1 MPYILAL
8 DQGTTGSTALMVAG
22 DGTILSRGYREIP
35 QSYPQPGW
43 VEHDPTALFDS
54 LVEAGRDAIFAA
66 GVAPDLIGITNQRET
81 LVAWDAET
89 GQPVHPAIVWQDR
102 RTAGRCR
109 ELREQGLE
117 TDIRRRTGLLL
128 DPYFTATKLE
138 WLLAQPGISERAEQG
153 TLRVGTVEGWVVAK
167 LSGGT
172 HVIDRTN
179 ASRTMLADLATLD
192 WDPYL
197 LDLFGVPR
205 QILPAIVP
213 CAGTVA
219 VAASEWFGREIPI
232 AGLAGDQQ
240 AALYGQGCVTP
251 GAAKVTYG
259 TGAFLLS
266 FSGTSVPPVPGEGIL
281 ATAAAADDGGVA
293 WALEGS
299 VFIAGAA
306 VQWLRDGLGII
317 VEAGETAALARSVAD
332 SGGVSFVP
340 AFTGL
345 GAPHWNAEARGTIV
359 GLTRGTSRAHLVRA
373 TLEAIAH
380 STVDLVEAMGGV
392 EELRVDGGA
401 TANDWL
407 MQLQADLL
415 GVPVVRPAL
424 LDLTA
429 YGAARLAA
437 IGAGWTPLPPAGE
450 AEGGSTRFEPTMLA
464 SRREDMRAAWRRGVA
479 AAIAWA
485 DYGRPDREGAGL

>member
-8 DQGTTGSTALMVAG
+8 DQGTTGSTALMVAS

-43 VEHDPTALFDS
+43 VEHDPITLFET
-54 LVEAGRDAIFAA
+54 LVEAGRDAIFAS
-66 GVAPDLIGITNQRET
+66 GVKPDLIGITNQRET
-81 LVAWDAET
+81 LVAWDGQT
-89 GQPVHPAIVWQDR
+89 GEPVHPAIVWQDR
-102 RTAGRCR
+102 RTADRCR
-109 ELREQGLE
+109 ELRDQGLE
-117 TDIRRRTGLLL
+117 ADLRRRTGLLL

-138 WLLAQPGISERAEQG
+138 WLLANPDIRQMAESG
-153 TLRVGTVEGWVVAK
+153 ALRVGTVESWIVAK

-172 HVIDRTN
+172 HITDSTN
-179 ASRTMLADLATLD
+179 ASRTMLVDLATME

-205 QILPAIVP
+205 QILPRIIPA
-213 CAGTVA
+213 AGVI
-219 VAASEWFGREIPI
+219 AAAETQWFGREIPI
-232 AGLAGDQQ
+232 TGLAGDQQ
-240 AALYGQGCVTP
+240 AALYGQGCVAP

-259 TGAFLLS
+259 TGAFLLR
-266 FSGTSVPPVPGEGIL
+266 FSGTDAPPVPADGIL
-281 ATAAAADDGGVA
+281 ATAAASADGSLA

-306 VQWLRDGLGII
+306 VQWLRDGLGLI
-317 VEAGETAALARSVAD
+317 ADAAETAELARSVGD

-345 GAPHWNAEARGTIV
+345 GAPHWNAAARGTIV
-359 GLTRGTSRAHLVRA
+359 GLTRGTTTAHLVRA
-373 TLEAIAH
+373 TLEAVAH
-380 STVDLVEAMGGV
+380 STTDLVEVMGGV

-437 IGAGWTPLPPAGE
+437 IGAGWPPLPPAGE
-450 AEGGSTRFEPTMLA
+450 AEGGSTRFEPAMSTNQRA
-464 SRREDMRAAWRRGVA
+464 AMRADWQRAVA
-479 AAIAWA
+479 ASLAWA
-485 DYGRPDREGAGL
+485 DHGRSDGRNSGL